1 MGVNTSDG
9 PVNNAFGQAGLDI
22 DDLAISASAGVPGGI
37 ALAVNAAATLPST
50 WTSGVE
56 IDNGA
61 PVALA
66 FNISDTSPCMMFS
79 IGAEQDGTTALDIAN
94 AGVVTA
100 SYVNLVI
107 APDGCTI
114 PTGGGST
121 KSVPAGYSFAFDG
134 NVLGDATNVSL
145 SVQFDPTI
153 INATLDL
160 QGFDLLGVV
169 SMNTTTINL
178 AMDSSNSSFSLGF
191 SGGFG
196 IGDPSIAGGVI
207 NVNGDVISTSP
218 GNFTLVLGG
227 GGNVNLVDV
236 IDAGV
241 ASGSNNCPSW
251 TAGLPQPPNNCLVA
265 IQQRS
270 GQVVNADISANLWF
284 GLLGTNL
291 SGDLDLVYSDGT
303 LQDFHLGLGASI
315 SFWVG
320 SVGGT
325 AYIDYCQ
332 GTLNTNGAAQ
342 PTIRAA
348 RSAAKA
354 VHSVSSSTA
363 ATASDLVVTTGMTT
377 SAGRMGFLTRSLIPV
392 SGMPRLVDVG
402 KGTLETQDALS
413 PRVGHDPAEAGCGLR
428 PVGAGWKDDLRSPG
442 RQRLQPQPVVESGAR
457 PGLDWNCQRNG
468 RV

>member
-1 MGVNTSDG
+1 
-9 PVNNAFGQAGLDI
+9 
-22 DDLAISASAGVPGGI
+22 
-37 ALAVNAAATLPST
+37 
-50 WTSGVE
+50 
-56 IDNGA
+56 
-61 PVALA
+61 
-66 FNISDTSPCMMFS
+66 MMFS

-196 IGDPSIAGGVI
+196 IGDPSIAGRVI

-236 IDAGV
+236 IDAG
-241 ASGSNNCPSW
+241 G
-251 TAGLPQPPNNCLVA
+251 GFGQQLPV
-265 IQQRS
+265 
-270 GQVVNADISANLWF
+270 
-284 GLLGTNL
+284 
-291 SGDLDLVYSDGT
+291 LDG
-303 LQDFHLGLGASI
+303 
-315 SFWVG
+315 
-320 SVGGT
+320 
-325 AYIDYCQ
+325 
-332 GTLNTNGAAQ
+332 GAAATAQ
-342 PTIRAA
+342 QLSRRNSTTQRAGSERGYLRESLVRAA
-348 RSAAKA
+348 RHKS
-354 VHSVSSSTA
+354 
-363 ATASDLVVTTGMTT
+363 
-377 SAGRMGFLTRSLIPV
+377 
-392 SGMPRLVDVG
+392 
-402 KGTLETQDALS
+402 
-413 PRVGHDPAEAGCGLR
+413 
-428 PVGAGWKDDLRSPG
+428 
-442 RQRLQPQPVVESGAR
+442 QR
-457 PGLDWNCQRNG
+457 
-468 RV
+468 